1 MLAKDSLELTIPT
14 ISIVNDMPDPI
25 QQAVIINCP
34 DESSKRKVL
43 TADDVTQDAIGI
55 RKLIEV

>member
-1 MLAKDSLELTIPT
+1 MELTIPT

-25 QQAVIINCP
+25 QAAVIMNCP
-34 DESSKRKVL
+34 DDCSKRKIL

-55 RKLIEV
+55 RKLIEVHID